1 MRKTTP
7 ARARSLY
14 VHVPYCHTICGYCD
28 FYSQVLDR
36 DAAGGLV
43 DALLADLA
51 RHSERLETPLDTV
64 FFGGGTP
71 TVLPVAHL
79 ARLLEA
85 VAPLV
90 DERTEWTI
98 EANPATVTPENAGL
112 LAAHGVNRIS
122 VGAQSFDASELR
134 VLERIH
140 RVEQVAET
148 IDVLRRAGL
157 ARLNLDLIF
166 GVPGQTLSGWE
177 SNLARAVALG
187 VEHLSCYGLTYER
200 GTPLYEQ
207 LGAGAVC
214 RVDSEVEAR
223 MYERTIELL
232 DAAGLAQYEISN
244 FARPGAEC
252 RHNLAY
258 WRNEPVAAV
267 GPSAAGFDGETR
279 YRNVPDTAEYV
290 RAVRA
295 GRAAH
300 VELEALPPDRRAR
313 ETAMLNLRLREG
325 IRRHAFAERFGVDPA
340 ALFAEAIGKHAA
352 AGMIE
357 VDTDGIRLTP
367 RGLLVADAVMADFV

>member
-7 ARARSLY
+7 GRARSLY

-36 DAAGGLV
+36 DAVGALV
-43 DALLADLA
+43 DALLSDLA
-51 RHSERLETPLDTV
+51 RQRERLAAPLDTV

-79 ARLLEA
+79 ARLLAA
-85 VAPLV
+85 VAELV

-98 EANPATVTPENAGL
+98 EANPATVTAENAAL
-112 LAAHGVNRIS
+112 LAARGVNRVS

-140 RVEQVAET
+140 RVEQVTET
-148 IDVLRRAGL
+148 LEVLRRAGL

-166 GVPGQTLSGWE
+166 GVPGQTLRGWE
-177 SNLARAVALG
+177 ANLERAVGLG
-187 VEHLSCYGLTYER
+187 VEHLSCYGLTFER
-200 GTPLYEQ
+200 GTPLHEQ
-207 LGAGAVC
+207 LTSGQVR
-214 RVDSEVEAR
+214 RVDPEVEAR

-232 DAAGLAQYEISN
+232 DACGLGQYEISN
-244 FARPGAEC
+244 FARPGGAC

-258 WRNEPVAAV
+258 WRNEPVAAL
-267 GPSAAGFDGETR
+267 GPSAAGFDGVTR
-279 YRNVPDTAEYV
+279 YRNIPDTAEYV

-295 GRAAH
+295 GRSAH
-300 VELEALPPDRRAR
+300 VECETLPPDRRAR

-325 IRRHAFAERFGVDPA
+325 IQRHDFAARFGVDPA
-340 ALFAEAIGKHAA
+340 VLFAEAIDRHAP
-352 AGMIE
+352 AGLLE
-357 VDTDGIRLTP
+357 VDSERIRLTR
-367 RGLLVADAVMADFV
+367 RGQLVADGVMGDFV